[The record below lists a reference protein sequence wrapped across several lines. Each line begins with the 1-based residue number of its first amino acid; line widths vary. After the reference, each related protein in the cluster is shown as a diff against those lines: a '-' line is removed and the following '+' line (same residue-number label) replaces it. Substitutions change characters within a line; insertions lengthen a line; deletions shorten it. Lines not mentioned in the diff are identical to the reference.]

1 MGASAEHE
9 EKWAYTVTVRLR
21 RLEPATGG
29 VSADSFTVEGL
40 VVSPEGTSA
49 RFTGWL
55 GLVGELERLVDPIAR
70 GIHSDR

>member
-1 MGASAEHE
+1 MEATSENQE
-9 EKWAYTVTVRLR
+9 EWAHTVTVRLR

-29 VSADSFTVEGL
+29 VSSDSFTVEGL
-40 VVSPEGTSA
+40 VQSADGTSA